1 MTNTMKHNF
10 LKSLR
15 LCAFVALVLCSVGM
29 AWGQSD
35 YSTDYTGNITLSTS
49 EGTEATA
56 CTINISNNGYS
67 GIKVGTSK
75 NAGAVKITVPSGTKY
90 LHLHVAAWNG
100 ESGTLSI
107 SPTNYYNTTSSISLS
122 ANSGIAGS
130 GTTYNLTGSEFNNY
144 YKVITFTRSL
154 TQDIQFTF
162 SYSKRFVIWGV
173 TAEEDLPPSDLALS
187 GAPVDLTFATPS
199 SDAQIISYTTS
210 STGAITV
217 SESNY
222 VTTTINSSNK
232 TITVIPTTATP
243 SAQTITVSQAKDNN
257 YAAGRVTFTVIVNK
271 PRHTATFYINGQT
284 SNQDFEE
291 GAPITFPENPSNIY
305 GKTFMGWTTT
315 AINGVQNNA
324 PTMVSSETM
333 GNTNITYYAVFAE
346 ENISEQEITKTYGFE
361 NTENDASYWDI
372 NGPSKDNT
380 QHKTG
385 NYSGKIKTNNTYVT
399 FINKVNVTEFS
410 FEFKRT
416 SNNNNYNVYIETS
429 TDNNSWT
436 AVETYAMS
444 SFTQDT
450 WHKKSRAFDGNS
462 ELYVRFHCNNTT
474 ATRFVDD
481 VTIKYRENVTTYSSY
496 CTTVPTTATFTI
508 SAACYD
514 VVDNANIYY
523 GTYSNASAFVVPE
536 GLTVHTVSVANG
548 VLAVADY
555 TSGAIVPANT
565 GVMVSSTTAGEKT
578 VNLTTATATVDTE
591 DNMLHPTGSGITY
604 RQMAAADANCKFYYL
619 TMNGSQIGFYRRNDT
634 GAAFD
639 MLVANKAYLAVPE
652 DEVGEIKGFSFNDV
666 VDGIQ
671 AVETEKAKNDVI
683 YNLAGQ
689 RVSKMQKGLYIVN
702 GKKVLVK

>member
-1 MTNTMKHNF
+1 MKHNF

-15 LCAFVALVLCSVGM
+15 LCTFVALVLCGAEQVWGENVTGIINFGNGNNGTISINSASKTGADDLNNNWTITTVGTTSFSPN
-29 AWGQSD
+29 AL
-35 YSTDYTGNITLSTS
+35 YSQVGSANNPATSITFTTTLPTLKYITSFSAKFGGYSNTTGTVELMIGNTTVGSGNLN
-49 EGTEATA
+49 GTNDV
-56 CTINISNNGYS
+56 TINASSN
-67 GIKVGTSK
+67 
-75 NAGAVKITVPSGTKY
+75 
-90 LHLHVAAWNG
+90 LHVA
-100 ESGTLSI
+100 GTVL
-107 SPTNYYNTTSSISLS
+107 TVTVT
-122 ANSGIAGS
+122 GIAKGVKVYYITYTYDNS
-130 GTTYNLTGSEFNNY
+130 TEVATHTT
-144 YKVITFTRSL
+144 
-154 TQDIQFTF
+154 TF
-162 SYSKRFVIWGV
+162 S
-173 TAEEDLPPSDLALS
+173 
-187 GAPVDLTFATPS
+187 
-199 SDAQIISYTTS
+199 
-210 STGAITV
+210 
-217 SESNY
+217 
-222 VTTTINSSNK
+222 
-232 TITVIPTTATP
+232 
-243 SAQTITVSQAKDNN
+243 
-257 YAAGRVTFTVIVNK
+257 
-271 PRHTATFYINGQT
+271 INGNTDQT
-284 SNQDFEE
+284 TEVAE
-291 GAPITFPENPSNIY
+291 GASITFPENPSNIY

-385 NYSGKIKTNNTYVT
+385 NYSGKINTNNTYVT
-399 FINKVNVTEFS
+399 FKYKVNVTEFS
-410 FEFKRT
+410 FEFMRAST
-416 SNNNNYNVYIETS
+416 NDNYNVYIETS
-429 TDNNSWT
+429 TDNTSWT
-436 AVETYAMS
+436 AIETYEMS
-444 SFTQDT
+444 SFTKNQ
-450 WHKKSRAFDGNS
+450 WHKKSHSFDGNS
-462 ELYVRFHCNNTT
+462 ALYVRFHCYNTT
-474 ATRFVDD
+474 AVRYVDD
-481 VTIKYRENVTTYSSY
+481 VTIKYIENITTYSSY

-508 SAACYD
+508 SQNCYD
-514 VVDNANIYY
+514 VVNNANIYY
-523 GTYSNASAFVVPE
+523 GTYSNTSAFVVPE
-536 GLTVHTVSVANG
+536 GVTVHTVSVSDG
-548 VLAVADY
+548 VLSVADY

-565 GVMVSSTTAGEKT
+565 GVMVSSATAGEKT
-578 VNLTTATATVDTE
+578 IILTTATATVDTE